1 MTGLFPLLILFAFF
15 ICGIFAGRFK
25 IVRQSH
31 VISYGSHLIL
41 PVLLLIMGYRI
52 GVTTESIHEL
62 AVSGITAVIFA
73 AATVTGTFIFTG
85 TLCLLDHRGFRN
97 RGAPEPGEKGG
108 WPGAVFLLL
117 MVVAGF
123 LVGSILPGSRFSGD
137 SLITWLLRFLLFSI
151 GIDMVKSGVSFSGA
165 LKNRNTILLP
175 LLTVMGSLAGGLGA
189 AFFLGMNAW
198 KGLSV
203 ASGFGWYTLS
213 GVLITELGDP
223 LLGSTAFLTN
233 MFRESMAIVIIPF
246 LGRTGF
252 SRSAVGIAG
261 ATSMDV
267 TLPLIERAGGPDMVP
282 LSISH
287 GALVSLTVPLLVPLF
302 YQAG

>member
-1 MTGLFPLLILFAFF
+1 MTGLFPILILFAFF
-15 ICGIFAGRFK
+15 FSGMCAGRFK
-25 IVRQSH
+25 TVRRSRL
-31 VISYGSHLIL
+31 VSYGSYLIL
-41 PVLLLIMGYRI
+41 PAMLLVMGYRI

-62 AVSGITAVIFA
+62 ARTGITAVIFA

-85 TLCLLDHRGFRN
+85 TLCLLDHRGSTN
-97 RGAPEPGEKGG
+97 RGAPEPGKKDG
-108 WPGAVFLLL
+108 WSGAVFLLL

-123 LVGSILPGSRFSGD
+123 LAGSILPESRFSGD
-137 SLITWLLRFLLFSI
+137 SLITWLLRLLLFSI
-151 GIDMVKSGVSFSGA
+151 GIDMVKSGVSFSDA
-165 LKNRNTILLP
+165 LKDRNTVLLP

-189 AFFLGMNAW
+189 ALFLGMNAW
-198 KGLSV
+198 KGLSI

-233 MFRESMAIVIIPF
+233 MFREAMAIVIIPF

-252 SRSAVGIAG
+252 ARSAVGIAG

-267 TLPLIERAGGPDMVP
+267 TLPLIEKAGGPNMVP

-287 GALVSLTVPLLVPLF
+287 GAFISLTVPLLVPLF